1 MGLIDKIKNKL
12 FPDEEK
18 EVLYYKTESV
28 NKENNYTREVSLEE
42 KLPINF
48 KPTTFAD
55 TEEISNCLKKGNAV
69 VVDVDLLDKKEA
81 NKMLVFLAGVMHA
94 LNGDMKRIN
103 KTTFEYTVKNRPY

>member
-1 MGLIDKIKNKL
+1 MGLIDRIKNKL

-18 EVLYYKTESV
+18 EVLYYKTESFG
-28 NKENNYTREVSLEE
+28 KENDLNDKVALDE

-48 KPTTFAD
+48 KPNSFAD
-55 TEEISNCLKKGNAV
+55 TEHISNCLKKGNTV
-69 VVDVDLLDKKEA
+69 VVDVDLLEKKEA

-103 KTTFEYTVKNRPY
+103 KTTFEYIVKNRPY

>member
-1 MGLIDKIKNKL
+1 MGLIDKMKNKL

-18 EVLYYKTESV
+18 EILYYKTEKAVV
-28 NKENNYTREVSLEE
+28 NNLNENKIALDER
-42 KLPINF
+42 LPINY
-48 KPTTFAD
+48 KPKSFAD
-55 TEEISNCLKKGNAV
+55 TEEISNTLKKGNTV

-103 KTTFEYTVKNRPY
+103 KTTFEYTVKK